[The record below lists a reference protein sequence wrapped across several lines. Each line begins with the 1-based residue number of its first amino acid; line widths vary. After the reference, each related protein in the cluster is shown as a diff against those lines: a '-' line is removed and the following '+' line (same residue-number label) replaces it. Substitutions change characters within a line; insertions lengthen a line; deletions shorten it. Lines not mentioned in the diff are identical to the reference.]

1 MNCISVMQFSYS
13 KSPNSLLALDP
24 LQNNAPL
31 PLSKKPRDLNFER
44 RHAMFATPHVKATL
58 LFFVPKQSNFFFV
71 CFTSSFKKLK
81 FLDKNST
88 TFSYSTL

>member
-24 LQNNAPL
+24 LQNNSTPPPHPL
-31 PLSKKPRDLNFER
+31 KKKPRDLNFER

-58 LFFVPKQSNFFFV
+58 LFFVPKQSNFFSCV
-71 CFTSSFKKLK
+71 LHRASKS
-81 FLDKNST
+81 
-88 TFSYSTL
+88 